1 MMSTKYVS
9 FISGIVIA
17 SITWAFSL
25 YLYSK
30 LSQNADIV
38 NPTMVMPET
47 SKLLKESTFN
57 HKAFNDRELRL
68 RDNLIYHHDK
78 EMLVDKGSY
87 NLKGPNFKNSNK
99 LLQQLQ
105 PVPVKP
111 SVTIGQDLDE
121 LGMVKNLDDQRKRD
135 EGYKN
140 YSFNILVS
148 DNIGLHR
155 QLPDT
160 RHKLCDAQKYSNK
173 LPNVS
178 IVICFYN
185 EHYTTLLRSLH
196 SIIEKTPAHLLHEII
211 LVNDWSDSKALH
223 EQIKTYVNNKFD
235 GKIKFFKTEKREGLI
250 RARMFGARQA
260 TGEVL
265 LFLDSH
271 IEVNKMW
278 IEPLLSRIAHS
289 KTIVA
294 MPVIDIINPDTFQ
307 YTSSPLVRG
316 GFNWGLHFKWDN
328 LPVGT
333 LEHDEDFIKPIK
345 SPTMAGGL
353 FAMDREYFVKLG
365 EYDAGMDI
373 WGGENLEISFRIWMC
388 GGSIELIPCSRV
400 GHVFRRRRPYGGD
413 DKHDTMLKNSLRVAY
428 TWMDE
433 YKDYFLKNV
442 KKIDYGDVTDRLN
455 LREKLKCKNFA
466 WYLKVV
472 YPELTLPDDNN
483 NKLKDKWAKVEQ
495 RPIQPWHSRKRNYTD
510 QYQIRLSNTAL
521 CVQSEKYVKTKGSKL
536 ILASCLRIKSQ
547 MWYETDKQELVLG
560 QMLCMEGAEKVPKL
574 GKCHEMGGNQEWRH
588 KSVNGTPIY
597 NMAAGTCLGV
607 LQAAKGAQVIM
618 DLCTKPN
625 KTLITWDLVHSKIIS
640 KDAR

>member
-1 MMSTKYVS
+1 MMSTRYVS
-9 FISGIVIA
+9 FISGIIIA

-25 YLYSK
+25 YLYSR
-30 LSQNADIV
+30 LSQTTDIV
-38 NPTMVMPET
+38 NPTMLVSES
-47 SKLLKESTFN
+47 SKLLKESTFD
-57 HKAFNDRELRL
+57 HKARNDRQLRL
-68 RDNLIYHHDK
+68 RDNLVSHHDK
-78 EMLVDKGSY
+78 KILIDKDAY
-87 NLKGPNFKNSNK
+87 NLKGSNYKNSNK

-111 SVTIGQDLDE
+111 SVTLGQELNE
-121 LGMVKNLDDQRKRD
+121 LGMVKNFDDQHKRD

-148 DNIGLHR
+148 DNIDLHR
-155 QLPDT
+155 ELPDT
-160 RHKLCDAQKYSNK
+160 RHKLCDSQKYSGK
-173 LPNVS
+173 LPNAS

-185 EHYTTLLRSLH
+185 EHYMTLLRSLH
-196 SIIEKTPAHLLHEII
+196 SIIEKTPTHLLHEII
-211 LVNDWSDSKALH
+211 LINDWSDDKALH
-223 EQIKTYVNNKFD
+223 EQIKTYVNNRFD
-235 GKIKFFKTEKREGLI
+235 SKIKLFKTTKREGLI
-250 RARMFGARQA
+250 RARMFGARKA

-265 LFLDSH
+265 IFLDSH

-289 KTIVA
+289 KSIVV

-328 LPVGT
+328 LPIGT

-353 FAMDREYFVKLG
+353 FAMNREYFTQLG

-413 DKHDTMLKNSLRVAY
+413 DKQDTMLKNSLRVAY
-428 TWMDE
+428 VWLDE

-442 KKIDYGDVTDRLN
+442 KAVDYGDITERLR

-466 WYLKVV
+466 WYLNVV
-472 YPELTLPDDNN
+472 YPELTLPDDNKN
-483 NKLKDKWAKVEQ
+483 RLKDKWARIEQ
-495 RPIQPWHSRKRNYTD
+495 RPLQPWHSRKRNYTNN
-510 QYQIRLSNTAL
+510 YQIRLSNTAL
-521 CVQSEKYVKTKGSKL
+521 CVQSEKDIKTKGSKL
-536 ILASCLRIKSQ
+536 ILSSCLRIKSQ
-547 MWYETDKQELVLG
+547 MWYETDKKELVLG
-560 QMLCMEGAEKVPKL
+560 QMLCLEGAEKIPKL
-574 GKCHEMGGNQEWRH
+574 GKCHEMGGNQEWQH
-588 KSVNGTPIY
+588 KSTYIH
-597 NMAAGTCLGV
+597 L
-607 LQAAKGAQVIM
+607 
-618 DLCTKPN
+618 
-625 KTLITWDLVHSKIIS
+625 
-640 KDAR
+640 